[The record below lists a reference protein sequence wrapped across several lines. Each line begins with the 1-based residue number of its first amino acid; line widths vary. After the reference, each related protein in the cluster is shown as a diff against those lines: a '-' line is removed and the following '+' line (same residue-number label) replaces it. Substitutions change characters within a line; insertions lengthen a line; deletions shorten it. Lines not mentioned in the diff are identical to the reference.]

1 MEGFIFVIIFIVLFF
16 LILSLVVRG
25 AIDNSK
31 MSQNMDLL
39 IAEIRELRK
48 EVQED
53 KKHIIDKRV

>member
-1 MEGFIFVIIFIVLFF
+1 MQGFVVVIIFIVLFF

-31 MSQNMDLL
+31 MSQKMDLL
-39 IAEIRELRK
+39 MAEIRELRK

>member
-1 MEGFIFVIIFIVLFF
+1 MAGIIFVIILFVLFF

-31 MSQNMDLL
+31 MSQKMDLL
-39 IAEIRELRK
+39 ISEIRELRK
-48 EVQED
+48 EGQED

>member
-1 MEGFIFVIIFIVLFF
+1 MPGIIFVIILFVLFF

-31 MSQNMDLL
+31 MTQKMDLL

>member
-1 MEGFIFVIIFIVLFF
+1 VPGIIFSIIIFVLFF
-16 LILSLVVRG
+16 LLLSVVIRG

-31 MSQNMDLL
+31 LTQKMDLL
-39 IAEIRELRK
+39 IAEIKELRK

>member
-1 MEGFIFVIIFIVLFF
+1 MEGFIFVIILFVLFF

-31 MSQNMDLL
+31 MTQNMDLL